1 MSAINKP
8 SLEKKFRITVR
19 LNEDHEQR
27 VRQVAAVAGQTINS
41 LAVSHLVK
49 RANEIIEGGKP
60 QSLL

>member
-41 LAVSHLVK
+41 LAVLHLIK
-49 RANEIIEGGKP
+49 RANEIIGGGKP